1 MGEHDG
7 SAGAPRR
14 LQTIERAFELARS
27 GSCRTIEEIVRRLKQ
42 EHMDK
47 VDAHLGGASIRK
59 ELRQACAQSR
69 TLRAVPDVPEDI
81 AAE

>member
-1 MGEHDG
+1 MGDEARP
-7 SAGAPRR
+7 SPPRR
-14 LQTIERAFELARS
+14 LATIERAFELARS
-27 GSCRTIEEIVRRLKQ
+27 GSCRTVDEIVRRLKQ
-42 EHMDK
+42 EQMDK

-69 TLRAVPDVPEDI
+69 TQRTATAAPEDL

>member
-1 MGEHDG
+1 MSEPTR
-7 SAGAPRR
+7 ATEAAPPPDHR
-14 LQTIERAFELARS
+14 RAFELARS

-69 TLRAVPDVPEDI
+69 TLRAAPDAPEGI